1 MPYEYT
7 IGRADLDLRA
17 EQDRTLASPRLRSNL
32 LLRAMYL
39 TFDLLYGR
47 GRSLPKVKVLELLA
61 RHPYWAWENG
71 GYLRITR
78 SHARRERASQRERR
92 RGQRHIDMG
101 RVAQDNEE
109 DHLLL
114 LDDLIQQRGIRLGW
128 VRHTLMPRILAF
140 VYYYLTRL
148 IFCLRPAWSFAMNA
162 AFESHAEH
170 EYMLMAREHPEWDDQ
185 EIDSIHFDRYPRQ
198 RTLNDLVRRIALD
211 ERDHMNHSLEE
222 LERLAAGE

>member
-1 MPYEYT
+1 
-7 IGRADLDLRA
+7 
-17 EQDRTLASPRLRSNL
+17 
-32 LLRAMYL
+32 
-39 TFDLLYGR
+39 
-47 GRSLPKVKVLELLA
+47 
-61 RHPYWAWENG
+61 
-71 GYLRITR
+71 
-78 SHARRERASQRERR
+78 
-92 RGQRHIDMG
+92 
-101 RVAQDNEE
+101 
-109 DHLLL
+109 
-114 LDDLIQQRGIRLGW
+114 
-128 VRHTLMPRILAF
+128 MPRILAF
-140 VYYYLTRL
+140 VFYYLTRL